1 MGLFGID
8 IPKEFGGPDIDIV
21 TRVLLA
27 IEMAQHRAG
36 LYVPCYGTFGG
47 AGLAQI
53 FEANEDQKERYL
65 YPTLRGEKKPFFGL
79 TEPSGGSDPARA
91 IQTKAERKDNGW
103 VLNGAKIFISGA
115 DRAQYG
121 IVFARTDAS
130 KGRAG
135 ITCFIIDA
143 DTPGFHVRR
152 VVHTL
157 RSSSYATELEFKDC
171 WVSDHQVLGEVNKG
185 FAVAN
190 DRLTRQRIPY
200 AAGCIGVAIA
210 AHEMAI
216 EWAKMRTTFGEKL
229 ANRQAVQWM
238 LVDNEIDIRTARH
251 FTLEAAEKARRGLP
265 FRIEAVDR
273 QAHGV
278 GGRRPRRRPRHAD
291 PWRHGHDQGP
301 AARALVSRDAHPPRR
316 RGPERGAAHG
326 DRARDPGQQPA
337 MTARPLAGIKVVEFG
352 QNLAG
357 PYAGQILAFLG
368 AEVVKVERPEGDDA
382 RKWGPP
388 FVEGDGTG
396 FIALNRGKKSITCD
410 LADKAQREALIERIG
425 AADIFVHNLRADV
438 PAKFGIDGADAD
450 QEVSAPDLR
459 RPRRLRTRR
468 PMEGAAGLR
477 ADHPGGRRPDLAE
490 RRSVRARG
498 AHRRV
503 DHRPV
508 DRHVDGDRRAGGA
521 RQAHGHGPGQPGQH
535 LAVRIRA

>member
-1 MGLFGID
+1 MDFEPSSEQQMLIDQVRRYVREEIIPLEAKLDPDASELDPADYKRLTEKTKAMGLFGID
-8 IPKEFGGPDIDIV
+8 IPKEYGGPDIDIV

-91 IQTKAERKDNGW
+91 IQTRAERKDNGW
-103 VLNGAKIFISGA
+103 VLNGAKLFISGA

-130 KGRAG
+130 KGRGG

-200 AAGCIGVAIA
+200 AAGCIGIAIA

-216 EWAKMRTTFGEKL
+216 EWAKMRSTFGEKL

-238 LVDNEIDIRTARH
+238 LVDNEIDIRTAKH

-265 FRIEAVDR
+265 FRIEASIAKLTASEGGGRVVDR
-273 QAHGV
+273 SMQIHGGMGMTKDLPLERWYREMRIRRV
-278 GGRRPRRRPRHAD
+278 GE
-291 PWRHGHDQGP
+291 GP
-301 AARALVSRDAHPPRR
+301 SEVQRMVIAR
-316 RGPERGAAHG
+316 E
-326 DRARDPGQQPA
+326 
-337 MTARPLAGIKVVEFG
+337 
-352 QNLAG
+352 
-357 PYAGQILAFLG
+357 ILG
-368 AEVVKVERPEGDDA
+368 
-382 RKWGPP
+382 
-388 FVEGDGTG
+388 
-396 FIALNRGKKSITCD
+396 S
-410 LADKAQREALIERIG
+410 
-425 AADIFVHNLRADV
+425 NLR
-438 PAKFGIDGADAD
+438 
-450 QEVSAPDLR
+450 
-459 RPRRLRTRR
+459 
-468 PMEGAAGLR
+468 
-477 ADHPGGRRPDLAE
+477 
-490 RRSVRARG
+490 
-498 AHRRV
+498 
-503 DHRPV
+503 
-508 DRHVDGDRRAGGA
+508 
-521 RQAHGHGPGQPGQH
+521 
-535 LAVRIRA
+535 

>member
-1 MGLFGID
+1 MDFEPSDEQQMLIDQVRRFVREEIIPLEAKLDPDAAELDPADQARLVEKTKAMGLYGID

-157 RSSSYATELEFKDC
+157 RSSQLRHRARVQGL
-171 WVSDHQVLGEVNKG
+171 LGAG
-185 FAVAN
+185 PPGAG
-190 DRLTRQRIPY
+190 RGQQGLRRRQRP
-200 AAGCIGVAIA
+200 ADAPAHPLRRGLHRRRHRRPRDGV
-210 AHEMAI
+210 
-216 EWAKMRTTFGEKL
+216 EWAKMRSTFGEKL
-229 ANRQAVQWM
+229 ANRQAIQWM

-265 FRIEAVDR
+265 FRTEAAIAKLTASEGGGRVVDR
-273 QAHGV
+273 SMQIHG
-278 GGRRPRRRPRHAD
+278 GMGMTKDLP
-291 PWRHGHDQGP
+291 
-301 AARALVSRDAHPPRR
+301 L
-316 RGPERGAAHG
+316 ERW
-326 DRARDPGQQPA
+326 
-337 MTARPLAGIKVVEFG
+337 
-352 QNLAG
+352 
-357 PYAGQILAFLG
+357 Y
-368 AEVVKVERPEGDDA
+368 
-382 RKWGPP
+382 
-388 FVEGDGTG
+388 
-396 FIALNRGKKSITCD
+396 
-410 LADKAQREALIERIG
+410 REMRIRRIG
-425 AADIFVHNLRADV
+425 EGPSEVQRMVIAREILGSNLR
-438 PAKFGIDGADAD
+438 
-450 QEVSAPDLR
+450 
-459 RPRRLRTRR
+459 
-468 PMEGAAGLR
+468 
-477 ADHPGGRRPDLAE
+477 
-490 RRSVRARG
+490 
-498 AHRRV
+498 
-503 DHRPV
+503 
-508 DRHVDGDRRAGGA
+508 
-521 RQAHGHGPGQPGQH
+521 
-535 LAVRIRA
+535 